1 MLKLVSCYITNA
13 QVSGVAMDLLLYK
26 CSGYLIRYMNF
37 LTDPVKFKEA
47 IFSND
52 VNVVQK
58 LIGQQTQEHVEEGVR
73 IACLRGYNDIFRVL
87 TDKFPSLP
95 LNHKLLTM
103 ACRGGSKVIV
113 AQILEKLDP
122 KSLESHSKDS
132 TTLGRCCI
140 HHAVILGYQDVV
152 ECLIAKIPR
161 TLMLMDKFGNT
172 AMHLASMRGQT
183 AVMETIYNTKV
194 GQTQVRA
201 LNGKGL
207 TPLHGAAYFG
217 QLSAVEFLIQKGAD
231 KQANDKY
238 GQSVMGWCEKGR
250 DLTSLFTWYDTEFN
264 LSPAVYGSAQDY
276 ESIIKIIKE

>member
-1 MLKLVSCYITNA
+1 MVSDVTM
-13 QVSGVAMDLLLYK
+13 GLLLYK
-26 CSGYLIRYMNF
+26 CSRYLIRYMNF

-52 VNVVQK
+52 VNAVQK
-58 LIGQQTQEHVEEGVR
+58 LIGQQTQELVEEGVR

-103 ACRGGSKVIV
+103 VCRGGSKVIV

-183 AVMETIYNTKV
+183 AVMEIIYNTKV